1 MRISDWSSDVCSSD
15 LARAG
20 DDVVDLPVITVTQAA
35 ALWDGSGSE
44 ESTPLLTDAIESLAH
59 DLLTDTHAGWE
70 NNDGAYGEFVFDVEN
85 RTITLDH
92 NDRYTAVES
101 YSHRSEEHTYELQ
114 SLMRIS
120 YDVFCLNKKT
130 RNTKK

>member
-44 ESTPLLTDAIESLAH
+44 ESTPLLTDEIESLAH

-70 NNDGAYGEFVFDVEN
+70 NNDGAYGEFVFDVAN
-85 RTITLDH
+85 RTNHIAH
-92 NDRYTAVES
+92 NDSDTSVDNYKHVGSGANGGTV
-101 YSHRSEEHTYELQ
+101 HTTVHLLGKE
-114 SLMRIS
+114 
-120 YDVFCLNKKT
+120 KGGGGGGK
-130 RNTKK
+130 

>member
-20 DDVVDLPVITVTQAA
+20 DDVVDLPAITVTQAA

-70 NNDGAYGEFVFDVEN
+70 NNDVAYGEFVFDVAN
-85 RTITLDH
+85 RTITQIGRAH
-92 NDRYTAVES
+92 V
-101 YSHRSEEHTYELQ
+101 YSSH
-114 SLMRIS
+114 
-120 YDVFCLNKKT
+120 
-130 RNTKK
+130 